1 MSRYLSQPN
10 IARLLGG
17 LIVATAALVTPL
29 AAHAQEGS
37 LNVPKSITAGSAF
50 SIPTSGNGKATLYI
64 VGPSQVLKHDVQLGE
79 AVSFPAGT
87 LYNAG
92 HYAVVLNGDN
102 VQQSGAMD
110 VTASSQPAAISFLA
124 RPSRLPI
131 GLHNGIS
138 GTVYVFDAYHNL
150 ISTPTPVAF
159 QLAPPGVAMQERT
172 LTAQNGVASTQ
183 MDSTEKDGFDKFAA
197 HAGAVS
203 STRVIEQVPGD
214 PCTLRVSAAPAGKL
228 IELKTDPVRDCS
240 GNAIPE
246 GTIVTFT
253 ENYNGRQSTVDVPLK
268 HGMAQVDMPA
278 YRGAKIS
285 VASGVVLGNEIHW
298 DR

>member
-1 MSRYLSQPN
+1 MSQSLAKCNAASV
-10 IARLLGG
+10 LGG
-17 LIVATAALVTPL
+17 LFLAAAALATPL
-29 AAHAQEGS
+29 AAHAQQGS
-37 LNVPKSITAGSAF
+37 LNVPKSIAAGSAF
-50 SIPTSGNGKATLYI
+50 SIPTSGSGKATLYI

-79 AVSFPAGT
+79 TVSFPAGA

-92 HYAVVLNGDN
+92 HYAVVLTGDN
-102 VQQSGAMD
+102 VQQDGALN
-110 VTASSQPAAISFLA
+110 VIASSQPAHISFLA
-124 RPSRLPI
+124 KPSRLPI

-150 ISTPTPVAF
+150 ISAPTPVSF
-159 QLAPPGVAMQERT
+159 QLANPGGATQERT

-183 MDSTEKDGFDKFAA
+183 MDSTEKEGFDKFVA
-197 HAGAVS
+197 HAGSVT

-214 PCTLRVSAAPAGKL
+214 PCSLHVSATPAGKL

-253 ENYNGRQSTVDVPLK
+253 ENYNGTQTTVDVPLK

-278 YRGAKIS
+278 DRGAKIS